1 MKRWIMV
8 IALMLCICS
17 YEAQAQRV
25 LKGMRALELRAGMVD
40 GIYSHDT
47 HDAGFS
53 FGIAMSRYAN
63 NANKWVFGAEYLR
76 RNYPYEATHVPMA
89 QFTAEGGY
97 CYKFLSDASKTL
109 FCYVGGS
116 AVAGYETVNWGDNL
130 LYDGARLQNRDRA
143 LYGGAATLQLEAYL
157 CERIVMSIYA
167 RERVLWGTTTG
178 HFYTQYGLSLSFI
191 ID

>member
-17 YEAQAQRV
+17 YEAQAQRA
-25 LKGMRALELRAGMVD
+25 LKGIRALELRAGMVD

-76 RNYPYEATHVPMA
+76 RNYPYEATHIPMA

-97 CYKFLSDASKTL
+97 YYKFLSDASKTL

-143 LYGGAATLQLEAYL
+143 LYGGVATLQLETYL

-178 HFYTQYGLSLSFI
+178 HLHTQYGVGLSFI

>member
-17 YEAQAQRV
+17 YEAQAQRA

-76 RNYPYEATHVPMA
+76 RNYPYEATHIPMA

-97 CYKFLSDASKTL
+97 YYKFLSDA
-109 FCYVGGS
+109 Y
-116 AVAGYETVNWGDNL
+116 NL

-178 HFYTQYGLSLSFI
+178 HLHTQYGLSLSFI